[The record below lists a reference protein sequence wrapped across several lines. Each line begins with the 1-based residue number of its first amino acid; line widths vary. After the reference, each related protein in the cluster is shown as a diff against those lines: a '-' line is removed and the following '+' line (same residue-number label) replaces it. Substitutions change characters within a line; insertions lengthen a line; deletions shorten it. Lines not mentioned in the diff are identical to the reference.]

1 MSWFVDVTFHLYW
14 HQKSYQER
22 FEISFHIQIMPWVP
36 RNRFL
41 IVRPSAAHLTSF
53 NILQRNQLQEKNT
66 CLSKYKQLKQI
77 SEWFDFTRVLQ
88 KKYLSSK
95 MYNFYIFL
103 DKTKG
108 LCSKMSENLISSNN
122 SKVNHQQLSNPT

>member
-1 MSWFVDVTFHLYW
+1 MICWRNFQLILTS
-14 HQKSYQER
+14 KIRYQER
-22 FEISFHIQIMPWVP
+22 FEISFHIQIIPWVP
-36 RNRFL
+36 CNRFL
-41 IVRPSAAHLTSF
+41 TARPSAAHLTSF

-66 CLSKYKQLKQI
+66 CLSKYQQLKQI
-77 SEWFDFTRVLQ
+77 SECFEFTRVLQ

-103 DKTKG
+103 DKTKD